1 MRITSPTGRLIVLL
15 LALALAGCGFK
26 LAREVALPAELGRI
40 QLLTTGFSDKQRD
53 ALRARLQR
61 AGAEVSSQPVA
72 GAAQLRVRLKVLPKR
87 RLATGASNG
96 KSIERVSRSL
106 QYSLKGADGSQL
118 APPDS
123 LLQQKDIVLDDDN
136 LLSSTVERKNVVEDL
151 EAALFD
157 QLVRRLQRI

>member
-1 MRITSPTGRLIVLL
+1 MSSRTQKPRPWVPSTRSFSRGWMTMSCTGTVGRL
-15 LALALAGCGFK
+15 
-26 LAREVALPAELGRI
+26 LP
-40 QLLTTGFSDKQRD
+40 S
-53 ALRARLQR
+53 
-61 AGAEVSSQPVA
+61 
-72 GAAQLRVRLKVLPKR
+72 
-87 RLATGASNG
+87 
-96 KSIERVSRSL
+96 
-106 QYSLKGADGSQL
+106 GSQL